1 LPLEREPDWLLDPM
15 LGQYLQRIKV
25 KVQGTRHANYLDGDY
40 EGKIGRVLGAATVAE
55 GFEHDVTIEFE
66 DGTSRSVLVRYVVPV
81 EPDKLKQQV
90 LVTGGPSKGATA
102 TVAGSPDSDMVVLFG
117 DKNNIIEAARHHL
130 LVLYP

>member
-1 LPLEREPDWLLDPM
+1 MPLERDSDWLLDSM

-25 KVQGTRHANYLDGDY
+25 KMHGTQHTNYLDGDY
-40 EGKIGRVLGAATVAE
+40 EGKIGRVLGAPTVAD
-55 GFEHDVTIEFE
+55 GFEPTVMIEFE
-66 DGTSRSVLVRYVVPV
+66 DGTSRSVLMRYVVPV
-81 EPDKLKQQV
+81 EPDKLKQPV

-117 DKNNIIEAARHHL
+117 DKNNIIEAAKHHL